1 MSSGAS
7 HCGRFSETVTANE
20 AARNDHY
27 YLLTTNWHDILITFY
42 CLCPSCDICLFLLLY
57 LNLLLPVSVLCNL
70 RPANCHV
77 FTIICYYCFG
87 FCHYLCIIY
96 LPFAIHYSVL
106 FCVVVFISNVFNWQF
121 YFILYIFFPFLLLFF
136 FLYCLLIFASI
147 IHFLCFF
154 SLF

>member
-96 LPFAIHYSVL
+96 LPFASI
-106 FCVVVFISNVFNWQF
+106 IQF
-121 YFILYIFFPFLLLFF
+121 YFVLLSLFPTFLIGSFILFYTFF
-136 FLYCLLIFASI
+136 FL
-147 IHFLCFF
+147 F
-154 SLF
+154 SFYSFSCIVY